1 MKLKKNSMY
10 LINLVQPS
18 TPMVNVRQTASER
31 NSEGRQ
37 RRKARYRSVLR
48 TERRLDWERWL
59 ELGDNTQLLPPTDP
73 WAPPS

>member
-1 MKLKKNSMY
+1 MSFIEQTSSIRSLNTELTVLRKQLNIQYVIKWNIILTQKMKLKKNSMY

-37 RRKARYRSVLR
+37 RR
-48 TERRLDWERWL
+48 
-59 ELGDNTQLLPPTDP
+59 
-73 WAPPS
+73 